1 MVTRGESYKRNR
13 KERILLAKKWIVP
26 LRKKCKFC
34 GCYTKGR
41 HKIWC
46 ESEEAK
52 EIKAQLVD
60 RLSTAIAWG

>member
-1 MVTRGESYKRNR
+1 MNR
-13 KERILLAKKWIVP
+13 VNLWSDKMIKK
-26 LRKKCKFC
+26 KACEFC

-52 EIKAQLVD
+52 KIKAQLVD